1 MLANIVIIFS
11 STKEEEDVKR
21 VEELSSSVCCQ
32 MEANAA
38 EWISLS
44 IINKSYPLR
53 KPEVV
58 F

>member
-1 MLANIVIIFS
+1 MTGAIYTKQCPAMLANIVIIFS

-38 EWISLS
+38 EWISL
-44 IINKSYPLR
+44 IYNQ
-53 KPEVV
+53 
-58 F
+58 